1 MTIGDWFAF
10 GTPGRSMPIGTIHV
24 LVVENDEVNAQV
36 ARAMLEKLGC
46 RVDLAAH
53 GAKAT
58 ELFAQEVYDLIFM
71 AWHLPV
77 MDGSEA
83 TGRIRTMPRGLKI
96 PIVGTSS
103 GIGRL
108 ECLAAGMNDL
118 MPKPFRLESLR
129 LELSKW
135 TLWKEPAS
143 TDPSK

>member
-1 MTIGDWFAF
+1 
-10 GTPGRSMPIGTIHV
+10 MPIGTIHV

-36 ARAMLEKLGC
+36 AQAMLQKLGC

-53 GAKAT
+53 GAKAI
-58 ELFAQEVYDLIFM
+58 ELFAKEAYDLVFM
-71 AWHLPV
+71 AWQLPV
-77 MDGSEA
+77 MNGLEA
-83 TGRIRTMPRGLKI
+83 TTRIRTMPRGLKI

-135 TLWKEPAS
+135 TLWKEPTQA
-143 TDPSK
+143 DLGK